1 MGTPSSKIVIYWP
14 GQISEEPDWL
24 ASIWG
29 TRAPLGWDVTD
40 PDPVA
45 RTVAFLLS
53 DWSKGISGEIVHV
66 DGGFHAMGADVRPR
80 DGELGAAVAAA
91 EEEPAP
97 ASDS

>member
-1 MGTPSSKIVIYWP
+1 
-14 GQISEEPDWL
+14 
-24 ASIWG
+24 
-29 TRAPLGWDVTD
+29 
-40 PDPVA
+40 
-45 RTVAFLLS
+45 VAFLLS